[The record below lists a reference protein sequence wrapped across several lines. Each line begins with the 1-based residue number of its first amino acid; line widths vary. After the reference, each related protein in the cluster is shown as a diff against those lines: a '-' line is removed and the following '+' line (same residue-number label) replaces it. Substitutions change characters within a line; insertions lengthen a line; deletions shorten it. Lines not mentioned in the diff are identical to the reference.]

1 MDVSIVITTYNY
13 ENYIKNCLDSCLNQ
27 KTGLDYE
34 IIVIND
40 GSTDNTSKILN
51 SYKGIERLSLI
62 EIKNSGI
69 EKASNKG
76 FSMAKGKFIVRLDAD
91 DLLTTKFLESY
102 SDLIKNEEYDFLYSD
117 YFVIDADGN
126 IVGEM
131 CLPEFSKKEIFSRG
145 DFLATGTL
153 YRRDL
158 LDSLGGYEEL
168 IVNSGLENY
177 EYILRLIENGS
188 VGKHLKKKL
197 FKYRRHQKNLSNL
210 QKDRIIKNGFHL
222 FKRKNYG
229 SFSTNKYHPYGLE
242 I

>member
-13 ENYIKNCLDSCLNQ
+13 ENYIKNCLESCLNQ
-27 KTGLDYE
+27 KTSLDYE

-102 SDLIKNEEYDFLYSD
+102 SDLIKNEKYDFLYSD

-126 IVGEM
+126 IVEEM

-210 QKDRIIKNGFHL
+210 QKDRIIKTVSIYLKERIMVL
-222 FKRKNYG
+222 FVQI
-229 SFSTNKYHPYGLE
+229 SIIHMA
-242 I
+242 

>member
-13 ENYIKNCLDSCLNQ
+13 ENYIKNCLESCLNQ
-27 KTGLDYE
+27 KTSLDYE

-102 SDLIKNEEYDFLYSD
+102 SDLIKNEKYDFLYSD

-126 IVGEM
+126 IVEEM

-188 VGKHLKKKL
+188 VGKHLKRNYLNIGAIKRIYQTYKKTEL
-197 FKYRRHQKNLSNL
+197 
-210 QKDRIIKNGFHL
+210 
-222 FKRKNYG
+222 
-229 SFSTNKYHPYGLE
+229 
-242 I
+242 